1 MNRAGG
7 EGSRPRG
14 NQTPTRQ
21 KPKKPRPILE
31 PYLVTAPPSS
41 LRTPPS
47 DDAGLILPSAYA
59 RSLRPPLTSNASGS
73 GRSYAANFLSPPA
86 IMAMPSAS
94 RPLSY
99 PGPSRGYAASLIS
112 PPAIM
117 PGGRPNE
124 PLQHG
129 RTTPR
134 GRLGSHPNISQ
145 PSLRPTS
152 SNPSPNEGERPRTP
166 TRRRRLRA
174 VQESIR
180 RRPRADTV
188 NSVEEGRALGLA
200 RGASMRRVNVWDDIP
215 TVEAQAEEPPP
226 PFPFPTASNLRA
238 PPTFERLLPVPETPP
253 PSFDVALASPHDAS
267 VPASSFQP
275 PPSPRPP
282 APPPDLSPSP
292 SHEPTPTTA
301 PTPAS
306 HHSLTTPA
314 IIDTP
319 SSPELSSSSDEG
331 VADDRPDRRQ
341 WNADIL
347 AGYTLAERVGREAAR
362 LKARTPRVE
371 TAPDAEAQRLET
383 IEERRRKASREE
395 EERRQEEGRRKEEE
409 RREEDAWQE
418 EDARRRAAAEKAER
432 EASEAEARRM
442 AEEAARREAAAVAK
456 RQVQAEAARQA
467 EELARQRRQE
477 EEAGRLRRQEE
488 REESR
493 RAAAAEA
500 EHRAATAAAVRQA
513 QEEAHQRLK
522 LAEEE
527 SRRAEAEAT
536 GAREREEAEAKAR
549 RAEAAAAAMRRYEV
563 DEALREAAVA
573 HPVSSPDL
581 DAARH
586 ELVHRLA
593 GRIGAR
599 EEIVAMAKAALAKKA
614 RLPTSGKEEGLQPTL
629 PAQWFHDGLVRAEE
643 PGVAYDLVLAPS
655 KSKTPASQVAAS
667 QPIMTTPPRM
677 ASTSPRAFVTP
688 TQPLFSSPAQPYRH
702 QVQPST
708 EILESPPHGQQP
720 KAEGLGRRGVDQRCP
735 SYPAQSPPLG
745 SHPPANYVNEYPPMA
760 PAQPLRATPTP
771 TAQRASTTVSPVFGN
786 VLSNSPS
793 VFSSSPAASP
803 NLDLHPRSR
812 TSSSSSWG
820 PRPQLPSR
828 SSSGSVHSKATR
840 RLSGPRPMCKKDRAA
855 LASLPD
861 VAALPTSP
869 PLRTTSAA
877 QSTLEVIAGLTPPS
891 NIPISVPTS
900 ALTMPTH
907 SPSRPTTTVPSRAE
921 PNPAK
926 LTSEP
931 TSIPSSPRPSETA
944 ATQSRRQSS
953 IISTDSHAPRSRSSS
968 VSGPRPMQKSRKS
981 SGSHS
986 QSSDAPPVPAIPARH
1001 RTGSATAVALRE
1013 YRFPSDGAE
1022 STQLPQQVQESL
1034 QAPVQFSPALTTSAR
1049 EEFKPIQPPKRSD
1062 SLSASDTSGHVH
1074 QPSQPSALTPSKS
1087 PASNV
1092 PSNPSHNSRSS
1103 STVPPLSPS
1112 SKRTQSP
1119 VVSVSHTPP
1128 LAQRPEQAHVQ
1139 TDSDDPPPPVPP
1151 KDELFPAGHRP
1162 SAEPSSPVSGAAYRS
1177 QAQSSHGDSS
1187 ENQVRPVPFS
1197 RLSVGMGRDSR
1208 YDLLK
1213 HVLNPTDSV
1222 ATSQLNRN
1230 GTASGEAVELIR
1242 ELDQID
1248 SKGKRPANGALS
1260 STPDLNGLLEASS
1273 ALLELLDE
1281 GAETSAKG
1289 AARAA
1294 ARRALEGELAQ
1305 QREIERR
1312 IHERSEQDTSQ
1323 DHALA
1328 LALQDSQDSENP
1340 STANDEALA
1349 ALLADLQAD
1358 VGPDIQD
1365 RERGQP
1371 PIEQW
1376 PALSFKGKE
1385 RGPPPKPSRPPPP
1398 PPPRNEREWLPR
1410 AEEVISAPAESSAYT
1425 EREPVPPHKRDTQ
1438 YMLASFPI
1446 PPLPSRANV
1455 PTPPPPQLPPITP
1468 SRPLS
1473 QFPPSR
1479 PESEFIPSGA
1489 PPLPKP
1495 PVAPALTPQPAVH
1508 SPPTTRPVPPPPPSS
1523 LKTRRQPPPPPLPR
1537 QSHEA
1542 PFRPHTVP
1550 SIQLDDGPVSQPHD
1564 RLQSPLSM
1572 SSASSSLLDDPRH
1585 DHETNGSASSLLRTP
1600 IRARPRGRRDPPPVP
1615 PRPWSRIVESQPGN
1629 PLPHNRDDARGRPGA
1644 PNLPPIRLS
1653 VEHDPPPHDSSCRSS
1668 AAVSDPRRGSV
1679 AVFESRRNSADLDHR
1694 LNRLS
1699 VDLPSLRRGS
1709 SSSSMFAGLRL
1720 DAQGELIEE
1729 ERPASTLAETVI
1741 AEPVVPPPAQ
1751 PEAPGAVPSEPRQA
1765 GERWAEVTDV
1775 DLYASLVIGG
1785 SNEYEGLNH
1794 IIDFLGPAKAPG
1806 ATPDELATL
1815 VPAPVVVDSRRVNA
1829 AGKVKI
1835 KLSVLGVR
1843 VTNCP
1848 VCLAQY
1854 RGDDSAVLF
1863 PCGHISHDSCA
1874 RRWLRESDACMVC
1887 RNKLIDDDWRSDG
1900 IRQLVLTHILS
1911 LIGIAPEL
1919 EKAGAQVLALKV
1931 DVSDEAAVDNV
1942 IKRAVA
1948 KFGGCVMRRIAREWK
1963 RASRPLEYAMRGV
1976 RINNVAPG
1984 NIETPMT
1991 TLPFAAPFLQCESN
2005 PERTPMGRPGRPG
2018 EVADTI
2024 AFLLSDRAS
2033 FVTGA
2038 KWAVDGG
2045 MMIY

>member
-1 MNRAGG
+1 MNRDGG

-21 KPKKPRPILE
+21 KPKKPRPIQE

-47 DDAGLILPSAYA
+47 DDTGLILPSTYA

-124 PLQHG
+124 PLQYG

-253 PSFDVALASPHDAS
+253 PSFDVALASPLDAS

-275 PPSPRPP
+275 PSPRPL
-282 APPPDLSPSP
+282 APPPGLSPLP
-292 SHEPTPTTA
+292 SHEPTHTTT

-306 HHSLTTPA
+306 HRSLTTPA

-319 SSPELSSSSDEG
+319 SSPEPSSSSDEG

-347 AGYTLAERVGREAAR
+347 AGYTLAERVARETTR

-371 TAPDAEAQRLET
+371 AAPDAEAQRLEA
-383 IEERRRKASREE
+383 IGERRREASREE
-395 EERRQEEGRRKEEE
+395 EERRQEEERRKEEE

-418 EDARRRAAAEKAER
+418 EDARQRAAAEKAER
-432 EASEAEARRM
+432 EASEAEARRV
-442 AEEAARREAAAVAK
+442 AEEAAHREAAAVAK

-467 EELARQRRQE
+467 EEMARQRRQE
-477 EEAGRLRRQEE
+477 EEAARLRRREE
-488 REESR
+488 REEAR
-493 RAAAAEA
+493 RAAVAEA

-513 QEEAHQRLK
+513 QEEARQRLK

-527 SRRAEAEAT
+527 SRRAEAEA
-536 GAREREEAEAKAR
+536 AAVREREEADAKAR

-586 ELVHRLA
+586 ELAHRLA

-614 RLPTSGKEEGLQPTL
+614 RLATSGKEEGLQPTL
-629 PAQWFHDGLVRAEE
+629 PAQCFHDGLVRAED
-643 PGVAYDLVLAPS
+643 PGVAYDLVLAPPT
-655 KSKTPASQVAAS
+655 SKTPASQVAAS

-720 KAEGLGRRGVDQRCP
+720 KAEGLGLRGVNQRCP

-760 PAQPLRATPTP
+760 PAQPARATPTP
-771 TAQRASTTVSPVFGN
+771 TSTARRASVTESPVFGN
-786 VLSNSPS
+786 VLSKSPS

-803 NLDLHPRSR
+803 NLDLHSRSR

-820 PRPQLPSR
+820 PRPQLTSR
-828 SSSGSVHSKATR
+828 SSSGSVNSKATR

-861 VAALPTSP
+861 VAPLPTPP
-869 PLRTTSAA
+869 PLRTTSAGR
-877 QSTLEVIAGLTPPS
+877 STLEVIAGLTPPS
-891 NIPISVPTS
+891 NIPTSVPTP
-900 ALTMPTH
+900 ALPMPTH
-907 SPSRPTTTVPSRAE
+907 SPSRPTSALRSCAE

-926 LTSEP
+926 PTSEP

-944 ATQSRRQSS
+944 ATQSRPQSS
-953 IISTDSHAPRSRSSS
+953 IISIDSHAPRSRSSS

-986 QSSDAPPVPAIPARH
+986 QSSDAPPVPVIPARH
-1001 RTGSATAVALRE
+1001 RTGSATAVALRD

-1034 QAPVQFSPALTTSAR
+1034 QAPVQFSPALTTSPR
-1049 EEFKPIQPPKRSD
+1049 EEFKPIQPQKRSD
-1062 SLSASDTSGHVH
+1062 SLSASDTSGHFR
-1074 QPSQPSALTPSKS
+1074 QPSQSSALTPSKS
-1087 PASNV
+1087 PTSNV
-1092 PSNPSHNSRSS
+1092 PSNPSHNSRST
-1103 STVPPLSPS
+1103 STVPPLSS
-1112 SKRTQSP
+1112 SLSQTQSH
-1119 VVSVSHTPP
+1119 VVSVSQTPP
-1128 LAQRPEQAHVQ
+1128 LAQRPDQAHVR
-1139 TDSDDPPPPVPP
+1139 TDSDVLPPPVPP
-1151 KDELFPAGHRP
+1151 KDELFPPGHRP
-1162 SAEPSSPVSGAAYRS
+1162 SAESSSPASGGAYRT
-1177 QAQSSHGDSS
+1177 QAQSSHKDTS
-1187 ENQVRPVPFS
+1187 ENQVQPVPFN

-1222 ATSQLNRN
+1222 ATSQQNRN
-1230 GTASGEAVELIR
+1230 GTESGETVELIQ
-1242 ELDQID
+1242 ELDPID
-1248 SKGKRPANGALS
+1248 SKGKRPANGARS
-1260 STPDLNGLLEASS
+1260 STPDLNGLLESSS

-1358 VGPDIQD
+1358 VGPNTQD
-1365 RERGQP
+1365 RERVQP
-1371 PIEQW
+1371 PAKQW

-1398 PPPRNEREWLPR
+1398 KPPRNEREWLPR
-1410 AEEVISAPAESSAYT
+1410 AEEVISAPAESSVYT
-1425 EREPVPPHKRDTQ
+1425 GREPVPPHKRDTQ

-1479 PESEFIPSGA
+1479 PESQFIPSGA
-1489 PPLPKP
+1489 PPLPTP

-1508 SPPTTRPVPPPPPSS
+1508 PPPTTRPVPPPPPP
-1523 LKTRRQPPPPPLPR
+1523 LKTRRPPPPPPLPR

-1542 PFRPHTVP
+1542 QSHEAPFRPLTVP
-1550 SIQLDDGPVSQPHD
+1550 PIQLDDGPVSQPHD

-1572 SSASSSLLDDPRH
+1572 SSASFSPLDDPRH
-1585 DHETNGSASSLLRTP
+1585 DHETSGSASSLLRTAS
-1600 IRARPRGRRDPPPVP
+1600 RARPRGRRDPPPVP

-1629 PLPHNRDDARGRPGA
+1629 PLPHNPDDAPGRPGA

-1653 VEHDPPPHDSSCRSS
+1653 VEHDPPLHDNSRRSS
-1668 AAVSDPRRGSV
+1668 AADL
-1679 AVFESRRNSADLDHR
+1679 ESRRNSAGLDHR
-1694 LNRLS
+1694 HNRLS

-1720 DAQGELIEE
+1720 DAQGQLIEE
-1729 ERPASTLAETVI
+1729 ERAASTLAETVTT
-1741 AEPVVPPPAQ
+1741 ETVVPPPAL

-1785 SNEYEGLNH
+1785 ANEYEGLNH
-1794 IIDFLGPAKAPG
+1794 LIDFLGPAKAPG

-1887 RNKLIDDDWRSDG
+1887 RNKLIDD
-1900 IRQLVLTHILS
+1900 
-1911 LIGIAPEL
+1911 
-1919 EKAGAQVLALKV
+1919 
-1931 DVSDEAAVDNV
+1931 
-1942 IKRAVA
+1942 
-1948 KFGGCVMRRIAREWK
+1948 
-1963 RASRPLEYAMRGV
+1963 
-1976 RINNVAPG
+1976 
-1984 NIETPMT
+1984 
-1991 TLPFAAPFLQCESN
+1991 
-2005 PERTPMGRPGRPG
+2005 G
-2018 EVADTI
+2018 E
-2024 AFLLSDRAS
+2024 
-2033 FVTGA
+2033 
-2038 KWAVDGG
+2038 
-2045 MMIY
+2045 